1 VRVLVVLAHPD
12 PDSFNAALCHELC
25 AGLVEA
31 GHEPDVLDLCAEG
44 FDPRMG
50 AAELRRIGTGA
61 PESDVAA
68 LQKRVEAAQGLA
80 FVFPMWW
87 ASPPAILKG
96 FVDRVLQQGFAF
108 RLASDGMVEGLLR
121 HEKALTL
128 TTTGATREQV
138 EAIGFARA
146 LDKTFDEWTLRMCG
160 VREVMHRYFYAVP
173 DADDGTRHGYLA
185 EARRLGREF
194 F

>member
-1 VRVLVVLAHPD
+1 VRILVVLAHPD
-12 PDSFNAALCHELC
+12 PDSFNAALCLELC

-31 GHEPDVLDLCAEG
+31 GHEPDVLDLCGEG

-50 AAELRRIGTGA
+50 ARELRRIGTGA
-61 PESDVAA
+61 PDPEIAA
-68 LQKRVEAAQGLA
+68 LQKRVMAAQGLA

-87 ASPPAILKG
+87 ASPPAVLKG

-108 RLASDGMVEGLLR
+108 RLAPDGMVEGLLP
-121 HEKALTL
+121 HAKALVL
-128 TTTGATREQV
+128 TTTGATRDQV

-146 LDKTFDEWTLRMCG
+146 LKQTWDDWTLRMCG
-160 VREVMHRYFYAVP
+160 VGEVGHHYFYAVP
-173 DADDGTRHGYLA
+173 DADEATRRAYLA
-185 EARRLGREF
+185 EARRLGRDF